1 MSCHRQRLPFCLLT
15 GYGLGL
21 LLVVLLVTGCDYAR
35 MTDDEAVN
43 TYQTE
48 LPAMPEHTVP
58 VDGGTEGVLTSEP
71 RFLVNPQPFTPSSIE
86 QGRLAYGYYC
96 VPCHGP
102 KADGQGTVGQSFSPL
117 PANLTKDSVQ
127 AETDGE
133 LFAKTSL
140 GFKRCPPL
148 AQTVAEKDR
157 WAIINYLRSL
167 TAVPTRHQGTNGSLS
182 GP

>member
-1 MSCHRQRLPFCLLT
+1 MSCNRQRNPFCLLA

-21 LLVVLLVTGCDYAR
+21 LLVALLVTGCDYAR

-43 TYQTE
+43 TYQTK
-48 LPAMPEHTVP
+48 LPAMPKHTVP
-58 VDGGTEGVLTSEP
+58 VDGGIEEVLTSEP
-71 RFLVNPQPFTPSSIE
+71 RDLVNPLPSAPSSIE
-86 QGRLAYGYYC
+86 QGRRAYGYYC
-96 VPCHGP
+96 VHCHGP

-133 LFAKTSL
+133 LFVKTSL

-167 TAVPTRHQGTNGSLS
+167 AIVPTRKQ
-182 GP
+182 